1 MTGSAC
7 VAMRRALLTC
17 FLRDAITL
25 FLCLRVLSVDQSVS
39 ISPIRKTHESL
50 KTGNRQS
57 ESRHRWE
64 NLFRVLPPP
73 ACHATVFANSLF
85 CHPEPFPAPSSR
97 FGPLK
102 PNSCTQS
109 PARPV
114 PSHHRS
120 SGRKRAHFPKGAIRH
135 IRDIVHD
142 PWRNCPGF
150 LTMKSAR
157 FVSPSLGLRSSET
170 GARPSAGF

>member
-25 FLCLRVLSVDQSVS
+25 FLCLVLSVDQSVS

-64 NLFRVLPPP
+64 NLIRVLPPP
-73 ACHATVFANSLF
+73 ACHATVFTNSLF

-114 PSHHRS
+114 PFTSPQFRAEACTLS
-120 SGRKRAHFPKGAIRH
+120 QGRDSAHPRHCSRPMEKLSWILNDEECSIRKARAW
-135 IRDIVHD
+135 V
-142 PWRNCPGF
+142 
-150 LTMKSAR
+150 
-157 FVSPSLGLRSSET
+157 
-170 GARPSAGF
+170 